1 MRRVY
6 AVAAATF
13 FAALLVCVCGV
24 SAHAQ
29 TAGTVQAQAPKDN
42 DHTLQA
48 MRDEMERSK
57 TRLELK
63 IPGMEHA
70 QDPYY
75 IEYRL
80 LDLDVREVVAEFGA
94 LVNTRQTRNRFMDV
108 AARVGDYKLDSS
120 NFVSDDGFRGF
131 IGPTGS
137 VGIDRDYDS
146 LRQDLWIATDQ
157 AFKEAVET
165 YSRKQAYLS
174 SLARQSDI
182 DDFAKAQPLQL
193 IEPLVA
199 PDWSSRNWEQEARD
213 TSAALRSFP
222 QIYEARVTY
231 YLVYATEYLL
241 TSEGT
246 EIRTNRCFAAIESGM
261 NTLAD
266 DGMQV
271 NHLYAAYA
279 QKPADLPSVDA
290 VRKALNVTGS
300 ELMAMRAAPPA
311 QDYTGP
317 VLFEARA
324 AAPLLA
330 QVLTP
335 AINGARPPLSF
346 TPVMEQ
352 LLTGLG
358 GKSDWVG
365 RMGSRVMPATVSLID
380 DPGAREFHGMAL
392 LGAYAVDDEGVHAQ
406 KVTIVDSG
414 NVKELLMSR
423 RPGPDSDMSNGHG
436 RSAFLNDA
444 KPTMSNLF
452 FKSTETQSAADLKKK
467 FIDECRSEKLPYCMV
482 IREMDNPSIS
492 LLHQDDFSELL
503 ASFGGGAGTGDRL
516 PLIIYKIYPE
526 DGREEMVRG
535 ARIIGLNT
543 RMLRNL
549 GGIGNDDFVY
559 NYMQSQVSGFAGT
572 ALGAFGSAQSGLPA
586 SLVAPSLL
594 FDDLEVRGARG
605 EPKRLPLLPAPP
617 LNAD

>member
-1 MRRVY
+1 M
-6 AVAAATF
+6 
-13 FAALLVCVCGV
+13 
-24 SAHAQ
+24 AHAQ
-29 TAGTVQAQAPKDN
+29 VPNDN

-48 MRDEMERSK
+48 MRDEMARSK

-63 IPGMEHA
+63 IPGTL
-70 QDPYY
+70 QPQRPYY
-75 IEYRL
+75 VEYRL

-94 LVNTRQTRNRFMDV
+94 LLSSSHTRNRFMDV
-108 AARVGDYKLDSS
+108 EARIGNYKLDSS
-120 NFVSDDGFRGF
+120 NFVSEDAFRGF

-137 VGIDRDYDS
+137 VGIDRDYNS

-182 DDFAKAQPLQL
+182 DDFAKATPLQL
-193 IEPLVA
+193 IEPLA
-199 PDWSSRNWEQEARD
+199 TPDWSNRNWEQEARE
-213 TSAALRSFP
+213 TSAALRAFP
-222 QIYEARVTY
+222 QIYESRVTY

-246 EIRTNRCFAAIESGM
+246 EIRTNRCYAAIEAGM
-261 NTLAD
+261 DSLAD
-266 DGMQV
+266 DGMQL
-271 NHLYAAYA
+271 NHMYATYA
-279 QKPADLPSVDA
+279 PKPADLPSVDA
-290 VRKALNVTGS
+290 VRKALNVTGT
-300 ELMAMRAAPPA
+300 ELMAMRAASPA

-330 QVLTP
+330 EVLTP
-335 AINGARPPLSF
+335 AINGARPPVSF

-365 RMGSRVMPATVSLID
+365 RMGARVLPTSVSLTD
-380 DPGAREFHGMAL
+380 DPSAKEFHGTPL
-392 LGAYAVDDEGVHAQ
+392 LGAYSVDDEGVRAE
-406 KVTIVDSG
+406 KVNIVENG

-423 RPGPDSDMSNGHG
+423 RPGPDSDQSNGHG

-452 FKSTETQSAADLKKK
+452 FTSTDTLSPADLKKK
-467 FIDECRSEKLPYCMV
+467 FLDACRSEKLPYCLV
-482 IREMDNPSIS
+482 VREMDNPSLS

-516 PLIIYKIYPE
+516 PLIVYKIYPE

-535 ARIIGLNT
+535 SRIIGLNT

-549 GGIGNDDFVY
+549 GGIGNDEFVY

-572 ALGAFGSAQSGLPA
+572 ALGAFGSAQNGLPA

-605 EPKRLPLLPAPP
+605 EPKRLPLLPAPSMT
-617 LNAD
+617 AD

>member
-1 MRRVY
+1 VKRARGF
-6 AVAAATF
+6 AGLTI
-13 FAALLVCVCGV
+13 FAALLSC
-24 SAHAQ
+24 SIAAR
-29 TAGTVQAQAPKDN
+29 AQAPADN

-48 MRDEMERSK
+48 MRDEMARSK
-57 TRLELK
+57 SRLELK
-63 IPGMEHA
+63 IPGTP
-70 QDPYY
+70 QPQRPYY
-75 IEYRL
+75 VEYRL

-94 LVNTRQTRNRFMDV
+94 LVKSDHVRNRFMDV
-108 AARVGDYKLDSS
+108 EARIGDYKLDSS
-120 NFVSDDGFRGF
+120 NFISDDGFRGF

-137 VGIDRDYDS
+137 VGIDRDYNS

-182 DDFAKAQPLQL
+182 DDFAKAAPLQL
-193 IEPLVA
+193 IDPLVT
-199 PDWSSRNWEQEARD
+199 PDWSNRNWEQEARE
-213 TSAALRSFP
+213 TSATLRAFP
-222 QIYEARVTY
+222 QIYESRVTY
-231 YLVYATEYLL
+231 YLVYATEYLF

-246 EIRTNRCFAAIESGM
+246 EIRTNRCFAAIETGM

-266 DGMQV
+266 DGMQI
-271 NHLYAAYA
+271 NHMYAAYA
-279 QKPADLPSVDA
+279 PKPVDLPSVDA
-290 VRKALNVTGS
+290 VKKALNVTGS
-300 ELMAMRAAPPA
+300 ELMALRAAPPA

-335 AINGARPPLSF
+335 AINGSRPPVSF

-365 RMGSRVMPATVSLID
+365 RMGARVLPPGVTLID
-380 DPGAREFHGMAL
+380 DPSAKEAHGTAL
-392 LGAYAVDDEGVHAQ
+392 LGAYAVDDEGVHAE
-406 KVTIVDSG
+406 KVTIVENG
-414 NVKELLMSR
+414 NAKELLMSR
-423 RPGPDSDMSNGHG
+423 RPGPDSDVSNGHG
-436 RSAFLNDA
+436 RSAFINDA

-452 FKSTETQSAADLKKK
+452 FKSTETLSPADLKKK
-467 FIDECRSEKLPYCMV
+467 FLDACRSEKLPYCLV
-482 IREMDNPSIS
+482 VREMDNPSIS

-516 PLIIYKIYPE
+516 PLIVYRIYPD

-572 ALGAFGSAQSGLPA
+572 ALGAFGSAQNGLPA

-617 LNAD
+617 MTAD

>member
-1 MRRVY
+1 VKRARGF
-6 AVAAATF
+6 AGLTI
-13 FAALLVCVCGV
+13 FAALLTC
-24 SAHAQ
+24 SIAAR
-29 TAGTVQAQAPKDN
+29 AQAPADN

-48 MRDEMERSK
+48 MRDEMARSK
-57 TRLELK
+57 SRLELK
-63 IPGMEHA
+63 IPGTP
-70 QDPYY
+70 QPQRPYY
-75 IEYRL
+75 VEYRL
-80 LDLDVREVVAEFGA
+80 LDLDVREVVAQFGA
-94 LVNTRQTRNRFMDV
+94 LVKSDHVRNRFMDV
-108 AARVGDYKLDSS
+108 EARIGDYKLDSS
-120 NFVSDDGFRGF
+120 NFISDDGFRGF

-137 VGIDRDYDS
+137 VGIDRDYNS

-182 DDFAKAQPLQL
+182 DDFAKAAPLQL
-193 IEPLVA
+193 IDPLVT
-199 PDWSSRNWEQEARD
+199 PDWSNRNWEQEARE
-213 TSAALRSFP
+213 TSATLRAFP
-222 QIYEARVTY
+222 QIYESRVTY
-231 YLVYATEYLL
+231 YVVYATEYLL

-266 DGMQV
+266 DGMQI
-271 NHLYAAYA
+271 NHMYAAYA
-279 QKPADLPSVDA
+279 PKPVDLPSVDA
-290 VRKALNVTGS
+290 VKKALNVTGS
-300 ELMAMRAAPPA
+300 ELMALRAAPPA

-335 AINGARPPLSF
+335 AINGSRPPVSF

-365 RMGSRVMPATVSLID
+365 RMGARVLPPGVTLID
-380 DPGAREFHGMAL
+380 DPSAKEAHGTAL
-392 LGAYAVDDEGVHAQ
+392 LGAYAVDDEGVRAE
-406 KVTIVDSG
+406 KVTIVENG
-414 NVKELLMSR
+414 NAKELLMSR
-423 RPGPDSDMSNGHG
+423 RPGPDSDISNGHG
-436 RSAFLNDA
+436 RSAFINDA

-452 FKSTETQSAADLKKK
+452 FKSTETLSPADLKKK
-467 FIDECRSEKLPYCMV
+467 FLDACRSEKLPYCLV
-482 IREMDNPSIS
+482 VREMDNPSIS

-516 PLIIYKIYPE
+516 PLIVYRIYPD

-572 ALGAFGSAQSGLPA
+572 ALGAFGSAQNGLPA

-617 LNAD
+617 MTAD

>member
-1 MRRVY
+1 MRRGAAKAGLAILA
-6 AVAAATF
+6 AVLSCG
-13 FAALLVCVCGV
+13 AL
-24 SAHAQ
+24 AR
-29 TAGTVQAQAPKDN
+29 AQAPQDN

-48 MRDEMERSK
+48 MRDEMARSK
-57 TRLELK
+57 TRLSLK
-63 IPGMEHA
+63 IPGLD
-70 QDPYY
+70 QPQRPYY
-75 IEYRL
+75 VEYRL

-94 LVNTRQTRNRFMDV
+94 LLSSTHTRNRFMNV
-108 AARVGDYKLDSS
+108 EARVGDYKRDSS
-120 NFVSDDGFRGF
+120 NFVSDEGFRGF

-182 DDFAKAQPLQL
+182 DDFAKAEPVQL

-199 PDWSSRNWEQEARD
+199 SDWSARNWDQEARD
-213 TSAALRSFP
+213 TSAALRAFP
-222 QIYEARVTY
+222 QIYETRATY

-246 EIRTNRCFAAIESGM
+246 EIRTNRCFAAIEAGM

-266 DGMQV
+266 DGV
-271 NHLYAAYA
+271 ELNHLYAAYA
-279 QKPADLPSVDA
+279 RRPADLPGVEA
-290 VRKALNVTGS
+290 VRKGLNVAAS
-300 ELMAMRAAPPA
+300 ELMAMRAAQPA
-311 QDYTGP
+311 QDYNGP

-330 QVLTP
+330 EVLGP
-335 AINGARPPLSF
+335 AMNGARPPVSF

-365 RMGSRVMPATVSLID
+365 RMGARVLPPSVSIID
-380 DPGAREFHGMAL
+380 DPSAKEFHGTPL
-392 LGAYAVDDEGVHAQ
+392 LGGYAVDEEGVKAQ
-406 KVTIVDSG
+406 KATVVENG
-414 NVKELLMSR
+414 NLKELLMSR
-423 RPGPDSDMSNGHG
+423 RPGPDSDKSNGHG

-452 FKSTETQSAADLKKK
+452 FTSTEMVSPAELKKR
-467 FIDECRSEKLPYCMV
+467 FLDECRAEKLSYCLV
-482 IREMDNPSIS
+482 VREMDNPSIS
-492 LLHQDDFSELL
+492 LLHQEDYSELL

-516 PLIIYKIYPE
+516 PLVVYKIYPA

-535 ARIIGLNT
+535 ARLVGINT
-543 RMLRNL
+543 RALRNL
-549 GGIGNDDFVY
+549 GGIGNDSFIY
-559 NYMQSQVSGFAGT
+559 NYMQSQESGFAGT
-572 ALGAFGSAQSGLPA
+572 ALGAFGSARNGLP
-586 SLVAPSLL
+586 SSVVAPSLL

-617 LNAD
+617 MTTAK